1 MSAAGLDFHPVAKY
15 HPTEPKGLFKL
26 PVHYVQNIQY
36 TVDVKVFK
44 SGKKKKKSF
53 TSLHT
58 GPHPPFPQ
66 TPPIK
71 HCS

>member
-44 SGKKKKKSF
+44 TGKKKKKV
-53 TSLHT
+53 SLAYTQDLILLFLKLH
-58 GPHPPFPQ
+58 Q
-66 TPPIK
+66 
-71 HCS
+71 